1 MLYIPNELVLQAKEM
16 DLLTYL
22 RSYEPEQLVQVS
34 GDTYC
39 TREHDSLK
47 ISNGKWHWFSR
58 GIGGKSALD
67 YLIKVR
73 DYSFLDAVSM
83 ILGQAAA
90 RPPVFHAPA
99 SEERRQFHLPERNE
113 NNRAVV
119 QYLLRRGIDRKIIED
134 CISAGLLYE
143 SKEYHN
149 AVFVRYDSSGAPRY
163 AALRGTRGSFKG
175 EAKGCDKSYS
185 FLLADDPKA
194 ESVHLFESA
203 IDALSYATLLKKAGR
218 DWRQFPLLSLA
229 GVYKTV
235 REFVVPKALER
246 FLQEHPNIHTLLLH
260 LDNDEI
266 GRSAAQGIVAGLGDK
281 FKVVDS
287 PPTYGKDVNDY
298 LIQRL
303 SQNKRKEEHER

>member
-1 MLYIPNELVLQAKEM
+1 M

-22 RSYEPEQLVQVS
+22 QSYEPEQLVLVS
-34 GDTYC
+34 GDAYC

-58 GIGGKSALD
+58 GIGGRSALD
-67 YLIKVR
+67 YLIKVQEL
-73 DYSFLDAVSM
+73 SFLDAVST
-83 ILGQAAA
+83 ILGQDAAS
-90 RPPVFHAPA
+90 PPVGHLPQKA
-99 SEERRQFHLPERNE
+99 SKRQLILPERND
-113 NNRAVV
+113 NNHAVV
-119 QYLLRRGIDRKIIED
+119 QYLLGRGIDLEVIED
-134 CISAGLLYE
+134 CISKGLLYE

-149 AVFVRYDSSGAPRY
+149 AVFVRCDSSGVPRY
-163 AALRGTRGSFKG
+163 AALRGTVGSFKG

-218 DWRQFPLLSLA
+218 DWRETPLLSLA

-235 REFVVPKALER
+235 REFVVPKALDR
-246 FLQEHPNIHTLLLH
+246 FLAEHPQVKTLLLH

-266 GRSAAQGIVAGLGDK
+266 GRSAAQGIVGGLGDE
-281 FKVVDS
+281 FTVIDS

-298 LIQRL
+298 LTRRS
-303 SQNKRKEEHER
+303 SQNRRREEQER